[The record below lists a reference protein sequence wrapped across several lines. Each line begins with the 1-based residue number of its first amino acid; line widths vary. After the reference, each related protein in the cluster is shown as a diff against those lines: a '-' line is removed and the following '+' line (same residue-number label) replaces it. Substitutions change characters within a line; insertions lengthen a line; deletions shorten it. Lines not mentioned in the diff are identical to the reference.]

1 LARIAQQLLGAQLN
15 KFEMRCDGLPF
26 MRRKRAQQMIAV
38 QVGLK
43 GQHDFLSPGL
53 CALRCIFPVRFKFRE
68 RIYWRS
74 SKYVATSPVARYCR
88 RFDSVWRL
96 FLCFVIHK
104 REPCQHPQTPYQ

>member
-1 LARIAQQLLGAQLN
+1 
-15 KFEMRCDGLPF
+15 
-26 MRRKRAQQMIAV
+26 MIAV

-74 SKYVATSPVARYCR
+74 SKYVATSPVALLLPPV
-88 RFDSVWRL
+88 RFGLAAV
-96 FLCFVIHK
+96 FVLCH
-104 REPCQHPQTPYQ
+104 T